1 VSDPSSPF
9 PPRSVFSRLS
19 DSESA
24 ILLGAADEISLERGE
39 SLWRIGDAVD
49 ATYVV
54 LDGRLEISGDSDR
67 TDEVLVGEG
76 LDELLL
82 LTGGERTTAVTA
94 LDRTRLLRLRLDS
107 VHELFEGHP
116 TLLHEV
122 SHVISRQLR
131 RDQLGEAL
139 ERLFGKLDRE
149 AEEEL
154 ARRVEWLELAPGEA
168 LFRQRDAADAL
179 FVLMEGILA
188 AWADAD
194 GTETFL
200 NEIAAGETIG
210 EIALIGGA
218 PHSATVR
225 AVKPSLLIRLRRADF
240 EAIAG
245 DHPIVYKAFAEVLVE
260 YLTRSRAGRAHLG
273 GAREITLLSHQP
285 DSELS
290 SNVARE
296 LAEALTAIG
305 PTLHLS
311 VARLHEMS
319 DRFPFDVGRAVDLP
333 FLDPANARFSTW
345 LRQQRKEFQFVLYE
359 ADPDRTPWTRVCI
372 DRADELVIVADS
384 NTNPLP
390 GPLESSLDRDHLVQR
405 RLVLVH
411 QGNSA
416 PTNTHRWLSGRR
428 LAGYHHV
435 RSGRSEDFARLAR
448 FLAKQATGLVLA
460 GGGARGFA
468 HIGVIQ
474 ALHDAGIPIDSIG
487 GTSSGAMCS
496 VMYAMELDPYRLAI
510 RNQRDWVDRKPWNKY
525 APPVL
530 SILDYTRWDRI
541 FHDGY
546 GDADIED
553 LWIPAYCVSSNI
565 DAGRMVVHDSG
576 PAWKAVRASASL
588 PALLAPVLFDGQA
601 HVDGG
606 LLNNLPTDV
615 MRARTAGPI
624 FAVSL
629 GQRTT
634 DELPFDTYPSPWKL
648 TAEMLNPFKR
658 SVPMHTI
665 PKVMLQIAVMGDL
678 ARADQRS
685 GETDVV
691 LEPPVSDIS
700 MTAFD
705 DVKGIIRVGYD
716 YTVHRLEALAHDE
729 DFLTRMQ
736 AAGIAFPTGSQPGGP
751 HASLG
756 RTTR

>member
-1 VSDPSSPF
+1 MSDTGIRF
-9 PPRSVFSRLS
+9 PPRSVFSRLD
-19 DSESA
+19 DSEAA
-24 ILLGAADEISLERGE
+24 ILLGAADEISLDPGE
-39 SLWRIGDAVD
+39 SLWRPGDAVD

-54 LDGRLEISGDSDR
+54 LDGRLEISGNSGL
-67 TDEVLVGEG
+67 TTEIPVGEG
-76 LDELLL
+76 LNELLL
-82 LTGGERTTAVTA
+82 LTGGERTTAATA
-94 LDRTRLLRLRLDS
+94 RDRTRLLRLRLDP
-107 VHELFEGHP
+107 VHRLFEGHP
-116 TLLHEV
+116 TLLHAI
-122 SHVISRQLR
+122 SDVISRQLR

-139 ERLFGKLDRE
+139 ERLFGQLDRD

-154 ARRVEWLELAPGEA
+154 AHRVEWLELAPGEA

-210 EIALIGGA
+210 EMALIGGA
-218 PHSATVR
+218 PRSATVR

-273 GAREITLLSHQP
+273 GAREITLLSHGAN
-285 DSELS
+285 SELS
-290 SNVARE
+290 SIVARE
-296 LAEALTAIG
+296 LADSLAVIG

-311 VARLHEMS
+311 VARLQEMS
-319 DRFPFDVGRAVDLP
+319 DRFPFDVAQAVDLP

-345 LRQQRKEFQFVLYE
+345 LRQQRKEFHFVLYE
-359 ADPDRTPWTRVCI
+359 ADPDQTPWTRLCI

-384 NTNPLP
+384 RTNPLP
-390 GPLESSLDRDHLVQR
+390 GPLEASLDRDDLVQR

-411 QGNSA
+411 QDNGS
-416 PTNTHRWLSGRR
+416 PINTHRWLESRR
-428 LAGYHHV
+428 FTGHHHV
-435 RSGRSEDFARLAR
+435 RSGRSEDLARLAR
-448 FLAKQATGLVLA
+448 VLAKQATGLVLA

-474 ALHDAGIPIDSIG
+474 AFHEAGIPIDSIG

-496 VMYAMELDPYRLAI
+496 MMYAMELDPFRLAI
-510 RNQRDWVDRKPWNKY
+510 RNQRDWVDRKPWHKY

-530 SILDYTRWDRI
+530 SILDYTSWDRI

-565 DAGRMVVHDSG
+565 DVGQMVVHDRG

-588 PALLAPVLFDGQA
+588 PALLAPVLFDGHA

-629 GQRTT
+629 GQRTS

-648 TAEMLNPFKR
+648 TAEKLNPLKR
-658 SVPMHTI
+658 SAPMHTI

-678 ARADQRS
+678 ARTDQRS
-685 GETDVV
+685 EETDVV

-700 MTAFD
+700 MTDFG
-705 DVKGIIRVGYD
+705 DVKGIIRVGYE
-716 YTVHRLEALAHDE
+716 YTTARLEALADDE
-729 DFLTRMQ
+729 DFVTRMQ
-736 AAGIAFPTGSQPGGP
+736 AAGIAFPV
-751 HASLG
+751 
-756 RTTR
+756 R